1 MMKSF
6 LPVAFVVLSSGAF
19 AAAPPPIVKA
29 AKDGDAVTV
38 RTLLARH
45 ADVNAAEADGTT
57 ALLWAVQHNDGEM
70 AGALLTAKANANA
83 ANRYG
88 VTPLSVACT
97 NGNAAIIE
105 KLLRAGADANAT
117 TREGET
123 PLMIAARTGR
133 VDAVKTLLVH
143 GADVNAKERLR
154 GQTALMWA
162 AAENNAAAATALL
175 EAHADL
181 NVRSNGGFDALL
193 FAVRAGSLDTVKVL
207 LDAGA
212 SPNDTMQPPAPRSP
226 AAGRGATPSAANPAA
241 AAASAAG
248 RGAAGAAP
256 VRPAANDVAQLLAV
270 FNTGLRRG
278 RGGNVTNA
286 LVLAITNAHYELAA
300 LLLDRGADPNGDS
313 QGWTALHQIAWNR
326 KPPIQHGMPPAV
338 PTGNTSSLE
347 LAKKLLEKG
356 AKPNARQTSEPND
369 GARNILNRIGS
380 TPFLQAAKLGDVDYM
395 RLLLAHGADPSITT
409 EEGATPLMAAAGVGI
424 WQVGESAG
432 SNEEVFAAAR
442 ICVEAGND
450 VNAVDANG
458 DTALHGAA
466 HRGANEIVQLLVE
479 HGARLDVVNKLG
491 WTPYLIADGVFYP
504 NTYNRHLDTAALLL
518 KAGANPKV
526 GSRRPEDLPPSE
538 SNLNAPS
545 LTPR

>member
-1 MMKSF
+1 MMKFF
-6 LPVAFVVLSSGAF
+6 LPVAFVAVSAGAF

-29 AKDGDAVTV
+29 AKDGDAATV
-38 RTLLARH
+38 RTLLAKH
-45 ADVNAAEADGTT
+45 VDVNAAEADGTT

-175 EAHADL
+175 EAHADI
-181 NVRSNGGFDALL
+181 NARSNGGFDALL
-193 FAVRAGSLDTVKVL
+193 FAVRSGSLDIVKVL

-212 SPNDTMQPPAPRSP
+212 SANDAMQPPAPRSP
-226 AAGRGATPSAANPAA
+226 AAGRGANPGSPTAA
-241 AAASAAG
+241 APVAG
-248 RGAAGAAP
+248 RGAAAAAP
-256 VRPAANDVAQLLAV
+256 PRPAGNDVAQLLTV

-338 PTGNTSSLE
+338 PTGNMSSLE

-356 AKPNARQTSEPND
+356 ANPNARQTSEPND
-369 GARNILNRIGS
+369 GARNILNRLGS

-432 SNEEVFAAAR
+432 SNEEVFAAAK

-479 HGARLDVVNKLG
+479 RGARLDVVNKLG

-518 KAGANPKV
+518 KAGANPTV
-526 GSRRPEDLPPSE
+526 GTRRPEDLPPSE

>member
-1 MMKSF
+1 MMKSA
-6 LPVAFVVLSSGAF
+6 LSVAFLALSVGAF
-19 AAAPPPIVKA
+19 AAAPPPIVTA
-29 AKDGDAVTV
+29 AKNGDAAAV
-38 RTLLARH
+38 RALIARH

-57 ALLWAVQHNDGEM
+57 ALLWAVQHNDSDM

-88 VTPLSVACT
+88 IAPLAVACT

-143 GADVNAKERLR
+143 GADANAKERLR

-181 NVRSNGGFDALL
+181 NARSNGGFDALL
-193 FAVRAGSLDTVKVL
+193 FAIRAGSLDTVNVL

-212 SPNDTMQPPAPRSP
+212 SANDTMQPPAPRAP
-226 AAGRGATPSAANPAA
+226 AAGRGAAPGGATAA
-241 AAASAAG
+241 APAAG
-248 RGAAGAAP
+248 RGAASAAP
-256 VRPAANDVAQLLAV
+256 PRPAGNDAAQLLAV

-278 RGGNVTNA
+278 RGGNITSA
-286 LVLAITNAHYELAA
+286 LVLAITNAHYELASV
-300 LLLDRGADPNGDS
+300 LLDRGADPNGDT

-338 PTGNTSSLE
+338 PTGNMSTLE

-356 AKPNARQTSEPND
+356 ANPNARQTSEPND

-409 EEGATPLMAAAGVGI
+409 EEGATPLMAAAGVGN
-424 WQVGESAG
+424 WQDGESAG
-432 SNEEVFAAAR
+432 SHE
-442 ICVEAGND
+442 G
-450 VNAVDANG
+450 
-458 DTALHGAA
+458 
-466 HRGANEIVQLLVE
+466 
-479 HGARLDVVNKLG
+479 
-491 WTPYLIADGVFYP
+491 
-504 NTYNRHLDTAALLL
+504 
-518 KAGANPKV
+518 
-526 GSRRPEDLPPSE
+526 
-538 SNLNAPS
+538 
-545 LTPR
+545 